1 MVTTRQSGDAVSSG
15 IISSTLTAAL
25 AKGNVRNAGE
35 SGALRELSITTRGVG
50 TKCSE
55 AAPIPNPTPASQF

>member
-1 MVTTRQSGDAVSSG
+1 MVTTRQSGNAVRSG
-15 IISSTLTAAL
+15 IISSTLTATL

-50 TKCSE
+50 TKCS
-55 AAPIPNPTPASQF
+55 